1 MRETDV
7 WKSASDVEFDNAM
20 EGMEKLVMNRLYDV
34 YDEPLTLFYTTVPST
49 HIYVFSTF
57 TPQMARSNPPRPI
70 TTDDLERDR
79 VLSQRTALFEWIQ
92 PAHLDVPTAEGT
104 NGFLL
109 FAQQGGSRI
118 NIRSIA
124 RLTN

>member
-7 WKSASDVEFDNAM
+7 WKTASDMEFDNAM

-34 YDEPLTLFYTTVPST
+34 YEPSTLFLAVPSP
-49 HIYVFSTF
+49 HICFSTF

-109 FAQQGGSRI
+109 FAQQG
-118 NIRSIA
+118 
-124 RLTN
+124 

>member
-1 MRETDV
+1 M
-7 WKSASDVEFDNAM
+7 EFDNAM
-20 EGMEKLVMNRLYDV
+20 EGMEKLIMNRLYDV
-34 YDEPLTLFYTTVPST
+34 YEPSTLFLSIPSP
-49 HIYVFSTF
+49 HIWFSTF

-109 FAQQGGSRI
+109 FAQQG
-118 NIRSIA
+118 
-124 RLTN
+124 

>member
-7 WKSASDVEFDNAM
+7 WKPASDAEFDNAM

-34 YDEPLTLFYTTVPST
+34 YGPST
-49 HIYVFSTF
+49 SLAIPSPHVCFSTF
-57 TPQMARSNPPRPI
+57 TPQMARLSPPRPI

-79 VLSQRTALFEWIQ
+79 VLSQRIALFGWLQ
-92 PAHLDVPTAEGT
+92 PVHLDVPTADGT

-109 FAQQGGSRI
+109 FAQQGWSRI
-118 NIRSIA
+118 SFVLRPLKLRSY
-124 RLTN
+124 

>member
-1 MRETDV
+1 
-7 WKSASDVEFDNAM
+7 
-20 EGMEKLVMNRLYDV
+20 
-34 YDEPLTLFYTTVPST
+34 
-49 HIYVFSTF
+49 
-57 TPQMARSNPPRPI
+57 MARSVPPRTI

-109 FAQQGGSRI
+109 FAQQGWYCITFS
-118 NIRSIA
+118 
-124 RLTN
+124 L

>member
-7 WKSASDVEFDNAM
+7 WKSASDAEFDNAM

-34 YDEPLTLFYTTVPST
+34 YVTSTPSAMPSP
-49 HIYVFSTF
+49 HVCFSTF

-79 VLSQRTALFEWIQ
+79 VLSQRISLFGWIQ

-109 FAQQGGSRI
+109 FAQQGGSHY
-118 NIRSIA
+118 NYSVT
-124 RLTN
+124 LN

>member
-7 WKSASDVEFDNAM
+7 WKSASDAEFDNAM

-34 YDEPLTLFYTTVPST
+34 YGPSSPST
-49 HIYVFSTF
+49 ISSHVCLSTF
-57 TPQMARSNPPRPI
+57 TPQLTRSNPPRPI

-79 VLSQRTALFEWIQ
+79 VLSQRTALFGWIQ

-104 NGFLL
+104 NGFLM
-109 FAQQGGSRI
+109 FAQQG
-118 NIRSIA
+118 
-124 RLTN
+124 

>member
-34 YDEPLTLFYTTVPST
+34 YAPST
-49 HIYVFSTF
+49 SLFLSLYPLIYCFSTF

-70 TTDDLERDR
+70 MTDDLERDR

-109 FAQQGGSRI
+109 FAQQGWPRI
-118 NIRSIA
+118 TFA
-124 RLTN
+124 LWLV

>member
-1 MRETDV
+1 MRETAV
-7 WKSASDVEFDNAM
+7 WKSASDGEFDNAM

-34 YDEPLTLFYTTVPST
+34 YEHSTLFLSIPSP
-49 HIYVFSTF
+49 HICFSTF

-109 FAQQGGSRI
+109 FAQQG
-118 NIRSIA
+118 
-124 RLTN
+124 

>member
-34 YDEPLTLFYTTVPST
+34 YGPST
-49 HIYVFSTF
+49 LLLFIPPHICFSTF

-70 TTDDLERDR
+70 MTDDLERDR

-109 FAQQGGSRI
+109 FAQQG
-118 NIRSIA
+118 
-124 RLTN
+124 